1 MSKVYTTDATGQT
14 IEVEIGK
21 LAEQANG
28 ACTVKCGGTVVFV
41 SATASKK
48 PREGVDFFPLTVDF
62 EEKMYAVG
70 RLPGGFI
77 KREGRPTEKAVLT
90 DRLIDRPI
98 RPLFP
103 KGFRNAVHVVAMALS
118 IDPDYP
124 PEVFAMLG
132 SSIALS
138 ISDIPFAGPIGAV
151 AVGLIDGEYIINPT
165 GEQRE
170 TSRLQLTVA
179 GTKDAVMMV
188 EAGASEVSEDEMLEA
203 IMLAHDHIQKL
214 VEFQEQIVSEVGKE
228 KVEFTLF
235 KPDPELEADVSA
247 YAHDKILE
255 AIQSDNKMERE
266 DAMDGVT
273 EDVMEHFAEKYPE
286 REKEID
292 AVMYD
297 TKKKIVRG
305 RILNEGVRPD
315 GRSTTEIRPLSSEVG
330 LLPRVHGSGLFK
342 RGQTQVLTA
351 CTLAPMSDM
360 QMLDGLWDEESKRYI
375 HHYNFPPYS
384 VGEAGFMRGPGR
396 REIGHGALAERA
408 LLPVIPDEESFPYT
422 LRLVSEVM
430 SSNGS
435 TSQASVCGSTLALMD
450 AGVPIKAPVAGVAM
464 GLIKDE
470 ESGKVAILT
479 DIQGMED
486 FLGDMDFKVA
496 GTEKGITAIQ
506 MDIKIK
512 GIDRAILKQ
521 ALAQALDGR
530 LFILK
535 SMLDVIPEPHK
546 ELSPFAP
553 KIINITIDPDKIRE
567 VIGPGGKVINGI
579 IDQTGVKIDIEDD
592 GRVFIYGTDVAAA
605 DKALKMVED
614 IVKEVEVGEV
624 YEGKVMRILDFGAF
638 VEILPGKE
646 GLVHISKLAW
656 ERVGKVQDVLNIG
669 DTVTVKVVEI
679 DDQNRINL
687 SRKALLPKPEGY
699 VEPERPP
706 RRSSGPRGGG
716 NNHRRN
722 SGGGNRNN
730 NNHNR

>member
-1 MSKVYTTDATGQT
+1 MSKVYTTDVTGQT

-41 SATASKK
+41 AATASKH
-48 PREGVDFFPLTVDF
+48 PREGIDFFPLTIDF

-90 DRLIDRPI
+90 ARLIDRPL

-103 KGFRNAVHVVAMALS
+103 KGFRNDVHVVAMALS

-138 ISDIPFAGPIGAV
+138 ISDIPFAGPTGSV
-151 AVGLIDGEYIINPT
+151 TVGLIDGEYVINPT
-165 GEQRE
+165 GEQRDM
-170 TSRLQLTVA
+170 SRLQLTVA

-188 EAGASEVSEDEMLEA
+188 EAGANEVSEKEMLEA
-203 IMLAHDHIQKL
+203 IMLGHDHIKKL
-214 VEFQEQIVSEVGKE
+214 VEFQEQIVAELGKE

-235 KPDPELEADVSA
+235 KADPELEGDVSA

-273 EDVMEHFAEKYPE
+273 EDVMGHFAEKYPE

-315 GRSTTEIRPLSSEVG
+315 GRGMTEIRPLSSEVG

-384 VGEAGFMRGPGR
+384 VGETGRMRVP
-396 REIGHGALAERA
+396 
-408 LLPVIPDEESFPYT
+408 
-422 LRLVSEVM
+422 
-430 SSNGS
+430 
-435 TSQASVCGSTLALMD
+435 D
-450 AGVPIKAPVAGVAM
+450 AGRSA
-464 GLIKDE
+464 
-470 ESGKVAILT
+470 
-479 DIQGMED
+479 
-486 FLGDMDFKVA
+486 
-496 GTEKGITAIQ
+496 TE
-506 MDIKIK
+506 
-512 GIDRAILKQ
+512 
-521 ALAQALDGR
+521 R
-530 LFILK
+530 LP
-535 SMLDVIPEPHK
+535 S
-546 ELSPFAP
+546 
-553 KIINITIDPDKIRE
+553 
-567 VIGPGGKVINGI
+567 
-579 IDQTGVKIDIEDD
+579 
-592 GRVFIYGTDVAAA
+592 
-605 DKALKMVED
+605 
-614 IVKEVEVGEV
+614 
-624 YEGKVMRILDFGAF
+624 
-638 VEILPGKE
+638 
-646 GLVHISKLAW
+646 VHCC
-656 ERVGKVQDVLNIG
+656 
-669 DTVTVKVVEI
+669 
-679 DDQNRINL
+679 
-687 SRKALLPKPEGY
+687 P
-699 VEPERPP
+699 
-706 RRSSGPRGGG
+706 
-716 NNHRRN
+716 
-722 SGGGNRNN
+722 
-730 NNHNR
+730 

>member
-1 MSKVYTTDATGQT
+1 MSKIFTTDATGQT

-28 ACTVKCGGTVVFV
+28 ACTVKCGGTIVFV
-41 SATASKK
+41 SATASKY
-48 PREGVDFFPLTVDF
+48 PREGIDFFPLTIDF

-90 DRLIDRPI
+90 ARLIDRPL

-103 KGFRNAVHVVAMALS
+103 KGFRNDVHVVAMALS

-138 ISDIPFAGPIGAV
+138 ISDIPFSGPTGSV

-165 GEQRE
+165 SEQRDN
-170 TSRLQLTVA
+170 SRLQLTVA
-179 GTKDAVMMV
+179 GTKDAIMMV
-188 EAGASEVSEDEMLEA
+188 EAGASEVSESEMLEA
-203 IMLAHDHIQKL
+203 IMLAHDHIRKL
-214 VEFQEQIVSEVGKE
+214 VEFQEKIVAELGKE

-235 KPDPELEADVSA
+235 KPDPELEKDVAA

-266 DAMDGVT
+266 DAMDSVN
-273 EDVMEHFAEKYPE
+273 EDVMAHFAEVYPE
-286 REKEID
+286 RESEID

-297 TKKKIVRG
+297 TKKKIVRS
-305 RILNEGVRPD
+305 RILNEGLRPD
-315 GRSTTEIRPLSSEVG
+315 GRKMTEIRPLSSEVG

-384 VGEAGFMRGPGR
+384 VGETGRMRGPGR

-408 LLPVIPDEESFPYT
+408 LLPVIPPEVDFPYT

-450 AGVPIKAPVAGVAM
+450 AGVPIISPVAGVAM

-470 ESGKVAILT
+470 ASDKVAILT

-512 GIDRAILKQ
+512 GIDRAILER
-521 ALAQALDGR
+521 ALAQALEGR
-530 LFILK
+530 LFILR
-535 SMLDVIPEPHK
+535 SMLAVIPEPRK
-546 ELSPFAP
+546 QLSVYAP
-553 KIINITIDPDKIRE
+553 KIINTTIDVDKIRE

-579 IDQTGVKIDIEDD
+579 IDATGVKIDIEDD
-592 GRVFIYGTDVAAA
+592 GRVFIYSPDIEAAERA
-605 DKALKMVED
+605 MKMVQD
-614 IVKEVEVGEV
+614 IVKEVEVGEI
-624 YEGKVMRILDFGAF
+624 YEGKVMRILEFGAF

-646 GLVHISKLAW
+646 GLIHISKLAY
-656 ERVGKVQDVLNIG
+656 EHVNKVQDILNIG
-669 DTVTVKVVEI
+669 DTVTVKVIEI
-679 DDQNRINL
+679 DDQGRINL

-699 VEPERPP
+699 VEPVRKPRRPP
-706 RRSSGPRGGG
+706 GNRSHSGPRRNGGG
-716 NNHRRN
+716 GRPDHKR
-722 SGGGNRNN
+722 
-730 NNHNR
+730 

>member
-1 MSKVYTTDATGQT
+1 MSKVYTTDVTGQT

-41 SATASKK
+41 SATASKH
-48 PREGVDFFPLTVDF
+48 PREGIDFFPLTIDF

-90 DRLIDRPI
+90 ARLIDRPL

-103 KGFRNAVHVVAMALS
+103 KGFRNDVHVVAMPLS

-138 ISDIPFAGPIGAV
+138 ISDIPFAGPTGAV
-151 AVGLIDGEYIINPT
+151 AVGLIDGEYIVNPT
-165 GEQRE
+165 AEQRDA
-170 TSRLQLTVA
+170 SSLQLTVA

-188 EAGASEVSEDEMLEA
+188 EAGANEVSEDEMLEA
-203 IMLAHDHIQKL
+203 IMLAHDNIRKL
-214 VEFQEQIVSEVGKE
+214 VEFQEQIVSEIGKE

-235 KPDPELEADVSA
+235 TPDPELEADVSA
-247 YAHDKILE
+247 YAHDKILA

-273 EDVMEHFAEKYPE
+273 EDVMGHFEEKYPE
-286 REKEID
+286 RAKEID

-305 RILNEGVRPD
+305 RIINEGVRPD
-315 GRSTTEIRPLSSEVG
+315 GRGMTEIRPLSSEVG

-384 VGEAGFMRGPGR
+384 VGETGRMRGPGR

-408 LLPVIPDEESFPYT
+408 LLPVIPNEEDFPYT

-435 TSQASVCGSTLALMD
+435 TSQASVCGSTLSLMD

-470 ESGKVAILT
+470 SSDKVAILT

-512 GIDRAILKQ
+512 GIDRDILKQ
-521 ALAQALDGR
+521 ALAQAHEGR

-535 SMLDVIPEPHK
+535 SMLDVIPEPRK
-546 ELSPFAP
+546 EMSPYAP

-605 DKALKMVED
+605 EKALKMVED

-706 RRSSGPRGGG
+706 RRSSGPRSGG
-716 NNHRRN
+716 NH
-722 SGGGNRNN
+722 GNRNN
-730 NNHNR
+730 NNRNR